1 MPHIDTEEVIWN
13 EVDGNVVLLQFT
25 SGAYFM
31 LNEVGSKIWKL
42 LDEGKTI
49 AEIAT
54 ALQPCYDPSKEI
66 LEQDIHDFIN
76 HAITKGFVSE

>member
-1 MPHIDTEEVIWN
+1 
-13 EVDGNVVLLQFT
+13 
-25 SGAYFM
+25 M